1 LFSAVRRALHEAGAG
16 RGPRALSRRHF
27 LASAASAAALAA
39 CRSAGA
45 SVRHIG
51 VVGGGAAGLTAAYRL
66 THAGRRVTLYEA
78 SARWGGRMLTRA
90 NFNEDGQFCELGG
103 EFVDTRHAALRALA
117 DELGVGIERLAP
129 EDDPGEDIYHFGGRL
144 YAQHDMVDANG
155 GGAFVEAATRIAADQ
170 AALLDAEQKW
180 TVRARELDALSLKAY
195 LGTLA
200 DVAPAWALALLDV
213 AYLVEFGI
221 ATDQQSALNLIDM
234 VGVDTK
240 NGFQIFGESDE
251 AYRIRGGSSALIAAL
266 QARLGAN
273 VTQRLRW
280 SLTRIARA
288 DSHVALAFDTSK
300 GGVEARHDAVVLA
313 LPFTRLRTV
322 GGLDGLGLE
331 PGQLRAIREMAYGD
345 HGKLMVSTTS
355 RPWRQAPGFPAPS
368 SGAFYADTGM
378 QTVWETSRAQPG
390 ARGVLTNLLANR
402 QEADALE
409 VLTTG
414 LRALSPAI
422 ADSLDGKRAAMF
434 WARHPFTLGS
444 YAGAR
449 VGQYT
454 TIFENA
460 ATPALG
466 GRIQFAGEHT
476 SVDFL
481 GYMNG
486 AVETGE
492 RAAKALLDI

>member
-16 RGPRALSRRHF
+16 RAPRALSRRHF

-45 SVRHIG
+45 SVRDIG

-66 THAGRRVTLYEA
+66 AQAGRRVTLYEA
-78 SARWGGRMLTRA
+78 SARWGGRMFTRA

-103 EFVDTRHAALRALA
+103 EFVDTGHAAIRALA
-117 DELGVGIERLAP
+117 DEFGVGVERLAP

-144 YAQHDMVDANG
+144 YAQHDMVDAKG
-155 GGAFVEAATRIAADQ
+155 GGAFVQAAARIAADQ
-170 AALLDAEQKW
+170 AALLDAERNW
-180 TVRARELDALSLKAY
+180 TARARELDALSLKAY

-200 DVAPAWALALLDV
+200 DVTPDWALALLHV

-221 ATDQQSALNLIDM
+221 DTDQQSALNLIDM
-234 VGVDTK
+234 VGLDTK
-240 NGFQIFGESDE
+240 NGFKIFGESDE
-251 AYRIRGGSSALIAAL
+251 AYRIRGGSSALITAL
-266 QARLGAN
+266 QARLGAI
-273 VTQRLRW
+273 TQRMRW
-280 SLTRIARA
+280 SLTRIAPA
-288 DSHVALAFDTSK
+288 DSGVALAFETPK

-322 GGLDGLGLE
+322 GGLDALGLE
-331 PGQLRAIREMAYGD
+331 PEQLRAIREMAYGD

-355 RPWRQAPGFPAPS
+355 RPWRHVAGFPAPS

-378 QTVWETSRAQPG
+378 QSLWETSRTQPG

-402 QEADALE
+402 QETGALAT
-409 VLTTG
+409 LTAS

-434 WARHPFTLGS
+434 WARYPFTLGS

-460 ATPALG
+460 AAPALD